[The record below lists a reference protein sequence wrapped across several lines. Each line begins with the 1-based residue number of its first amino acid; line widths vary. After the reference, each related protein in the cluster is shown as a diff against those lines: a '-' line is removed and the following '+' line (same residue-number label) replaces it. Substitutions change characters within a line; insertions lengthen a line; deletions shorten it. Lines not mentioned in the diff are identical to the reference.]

1 MHLFY
6 VEELSSD
13 FCTLSQEASKHCVRV
28 LRLTTGA
35 EVWLTDGQGQ
45 RCRAEIVDADVRSC
59 TVRIVERDEAEPR
72 PYALHLVVA
81 PTKNPARM
89 EWLVEKATELGLDRL
104 SPVVCD
110 HSERVALKCDRLQRL
125 AVGAMQQSLS
135 CRLPLIDPLQS
146 LDDVLAA
153 PFDGQR
159 FVAHCEKELRH
170 PLLSVCRKGCATQIL
185 IGPEGDFSPR
195 EIALALDRGFVPVS
209 LGASRLRT
217 ETAALYAAAALNL
230 INA

>member
-1 MHLFY
+1 
-6 VEELSSD
+6 
-13 FCTLSQEASKHCVRV
+13 
-28 LRLTTGA
+28 
-35 EVWLTDGQGQ
+35 
-45 RCRAEIVDADVRSC
+45 
-59 TVRIVERDEAEPR
+59 
-72 PYALHLVVA
+72 
-81 PTKNPARM
+81 
-89 EWLVEKATELGLDRL
+89 
-104 SPVVCD
+104 
-110 HSERVALKCDRLQRL
+110 
-125 AVGAMQQSLS
+125 MQQSLS